1 MSEQRQ
7 RPGTEFA
14 QFSEVYEVV
23 RSIELTGIDHGIYRI
38 DVVRQYDAPAGQAY
52 QARYYRRS
60 PTTWLDLGLGWV
72 REGSADGALHMA
84 MGFLAQ
90 AVR

>member
-1 MSEQRQ
+1 MSQRDQ
-7 RPGTEFA
+7 RPGAEFP
-14 QFSEVYEVV
+14 QFTEVYDVV
-23 RSIELTGIDHGIYRI
+23 RSIELTGIDRGIYRI
-38 DVVRQYDAPAGQAY
+38 DVVRQYDASPEQAY

-72 REGSADGALHMA
+72 REGSADAALHMA

-90 AVR
+90 AIR